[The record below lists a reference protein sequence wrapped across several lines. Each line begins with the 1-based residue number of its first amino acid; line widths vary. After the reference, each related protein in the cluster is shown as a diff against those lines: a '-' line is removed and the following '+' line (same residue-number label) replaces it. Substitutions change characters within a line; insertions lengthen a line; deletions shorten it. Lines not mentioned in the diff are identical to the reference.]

1 MENPAIEKEVEI
13 LRDLRELNLA
23 KKELEIQQSLISKK
37 IKRGIRLIEKEI
49 LSVEGE
55 IDAGIFIEGI
65 EARNTRSP
73 ELKSLFPI
81 RDLKQFRKI
90 MTFN

>member
-1 MENPAIEKEVEI
+1 MENPAIEKEVEV

-73 ELKSLFPI
+73 ELKKLISDPRLETIPQ
-81 RDLKQFRKI
+81 D
-90 MTFN
+90 NDV